1 MHALVLCGAGLYN
14 GSAEVIALLREA
26 SRTYEQTLVMI
37 THNRA
42 IAQSA
47 DRVLQVSDGVLTVL
61 LVSAAGPAKRMRKM
75 SVTETIGEL

>member
-1 MHALVLCGAGLYN
+1 MRALVLCGAGLYN

>member
-1 MHALVLCGAGLYN
+1 MRALVLCGAGLYN

-47 DRVLQVSDGVLTVL
+47 DRVLQVSDSVLTVL

>member
-1 MHALVLCGAGLYN
+1 MRALVLCGAGLYN

-26 SRTYEQTLVMI
+26 SRTYEQTIVMI
-37 THNRA
+37 TNNRA

-47 DRVLQVSDGVLTVL
+47 DWALQVSDGVPMVL
-61 LVSAAGPAKRMRKM
+61 LVSAAGLAKRMRKV